1 MKSVYKA
8 YGNMAT
14 AELQFVAK
22 ASDNGVNYRCEA
34 KNKAIQLPMKESV
47 SFVVFCK

>member
-1 MKSVYKA
+1 MYKKD
-8 YGNMAT
+8 GNMAT
-14 AELQFVAK
+14 AELQFVAN

-34 KNKAIQLPMKESV
+34 KNKATKSPMKESV